1 MKKKEIIFYES
12 NSFPSPG
19 PEILELKADNKGSII
34 EEGVMQG
41 IETELS

>member
-19 PEILELKADNKGSII
+19 PEILELKSDNKGII
-34 EEGVMQG
+34 GEEKRKYY
-41 IETELS
+41 

>member
-19 PEILELKADNKGSII
+19 PEILELKAANIGSII
-34 EEGVMQG
+34 EEGAMQG
-41 IETELS
+41 IE